1 MKRIMPLT
9 ARGPLT
15 ATIDELSSWMT
26 GQGYARTM
34 VPQVLG
40 VARGL
45 SAWMDDHNLTTTD
58 LTPSVLND
66 FQTHYG
72 PTTPGHTIVTVR
84 IPVLRRFFIES
95 RLLTDADAP
104 RKRPRPPDGK
114 QSPPLHNATEGQLA
128 AWADWQRR
136 TRNISDGCIRYRRM
150 WATELVDSLTHTST
164 EIDWSS
170 CTPTLLNTY
179 VGQRC
184 AGYAPASRTAIID
197 SIRSLMRWALATGRI
212 DRDLAPAILQARTS
226 RATLPRGLSTDQ
238 VQTLLTAC
246 NQHTVIGIRDAAV
259 IRLLWRLGLRA
270 GECAGLQ
277 LDGLNWA
284 TGSLTVV
291 GKGHRRLT
299 LPIPHDV
306 GDSLIAWLRV
316 RPSDATDR
324 AVFVR
329 ARTPINGLT
338 GAGISDIVK
347 HRADNAGLG
356 LVHAHRLRH
365 TAAMHV
371 IATGGSLTEAQELLG
386 HQNAAIT
393 SVYARVD
400 LNSLRDL
407 TIPFGRVP
415 E

>member
-1 MKRIMPLT
+1 MKRIMPLS

-15 ATIDELSSWMT
+15 MTIDELSSWMIS
-26 GQGYARTM
+26 QGYARTM
-34 VPQVLG
+34 VPQVMG

-72 PTTPGHTIVTVR
+72 PTTPGHTIVTIR
-84 IPVLRRFFIES
+84 LPVLRRFFIES

-104 RKRPRPPDGK
+104 RKRPRPPDRK
-114 QSPPLHNATEGQLA
+114 QSPPLHNAAEGQLV

-150 WATELVDSLTHTST
+150 WAAELVDSLSHTST
-164 EIDWSS
+164 EIEWSS

-179 VGQRC
+179 VGQRG

-212 DRDLAPAILQARTS
+212 DRDPAPAILHARTS
-226 RATLPRGLSTDQ
+226 RATLPRGLSTEQ
-238 VQTLLTAC
+238 AQTLLTAC

-259 IRLLWRLGLRA
+259 ILLLWRLGLRA

-277 LDGLNWA
+277 LDDLNWA

-299 LPIPHDV
+299 LPILNDV
-306 GDSLIAWLRV
+306 GVSLIAWLRV

-329 ARTPINGLT
+329 ARTPIHGLT
-338 GAGISDIVK
+338 SAGISDIVK
-347 HRADNAGLG
+347 HR
-356 LVHAHRLRH
+356 VKHR
-365 TAAMHV
+365 V
-371 IATGGSLTEAQELLG
+371 S
-386 HQNAAIT
+386 
-393 SVYARVD
+393 
-400 LNSLRDL
+400 
-407 TIPFGRVP
+407 
-415 E
+415 

>member
-15 ATIDELSSWMT
+15 VTINELSSWMT
-26 GQGYARTM
+26 SEGYARTM
-34 VPQVLG
+34 VSQILG

-45 SAWMDDHNLTTTD
+45 SAWMDDHNLATAD
-58 LTPSVLND
+58 LTPNVLDD

-72 PTTPGHTIVTVR
+72 PGAPGHTIVTTR
-84 IPVLRRFFIES
+84 IPALRRFFTES
-95 RLLTDADAP
+95 GLLLDSGSP

-114 QSPPLHNATEGQLA
+114 QRGPLHCAVERELGE
-128 AWADWQRR
+128 WAEWQRR

-150 WATELVDSLTHTST
+150 WATELFDLFTHTST
-164 EIDWSS
+164 GIDWNS

-238 VQTLLTAC
+238 AQALLNAC
-246 NQHTVIGIRDAAV
+246 DRQTVIGIRDAAV
-259 IRLLWRLGLRA
+259 IRLLLRLGLRA

-277 LDGLNWA
+277 LDDLNWSA
-284 TGSLTVV
+284 GSLTVV

-299 LPIPHDV
+299 LPIPNDV
-306 GDSLIAWLRV
+306 GDSLIAWLRM
-316 RPSDATDR
+316 RPTDATDR

-329 ARTPINGLT
+329 ARTPIHGLT
-338 GAGISDIVK
+338 GPGISDIVK
-347 HRADNAGLG
+347 HRADTVGLG
-356 LVHAHRLRH
+356 IVHAHRLRH

-371 IATGGSLTEAQELLG
+371 IATGGSLTEAQALLG

-407 TIPFGRVP
+407 ILLFGRVP